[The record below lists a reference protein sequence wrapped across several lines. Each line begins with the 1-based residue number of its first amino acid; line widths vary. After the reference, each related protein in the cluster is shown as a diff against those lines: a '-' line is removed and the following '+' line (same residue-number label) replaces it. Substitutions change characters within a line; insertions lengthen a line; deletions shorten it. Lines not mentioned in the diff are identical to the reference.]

1 MVKLP
6 ASKRDRVLVA
16 IGCTALVTALGA
28 TAVYLLREPADSG
41 IDSARISQIRESFPD
56 GFEFRDGQR
65 TVNLATIE
73 SMNRPPEGQV
83 RPLACARQQAERKDV
98 LLGATVHGVNAY
110 GHGLL
115 YVISAQ
121 DLPPANKP
129 HQDAPVDCSYTNT
142 TFPDGYSIT
151 TPAESPDIPGLK
163 VQGFH
168 TATKRSGTVTDTY
181 QYKTWIDGHHA
192 VTLIVNSD
200 PAANPPSNPVDP
212 TLARQLFADS
222 VALVRGR

>member
-6 ASKRDRVLVA
+6 TSKLGRASLAVGCAALAAV
-16 IGCTALVTALGA
+16 IGAG
-28 TAVYLLREPADSG
+28 AVYLLHEPADTG
-41 IDSARISQIRESFPD
+41 VDSARIPQIRQSFPA
-56 GFEFRDGQR
+56 GFEFREGQR
-65 TVNLATIE
+65 TVNLATIN
-73 SMNRPPEGQV
+73 SMNKPPEGKV
-83 RPLACARQQAERKDV
+83 RPVACAAQQAEGNDI

-121 DLPPANKP
+121 DLPPSSKP

-142 TFPDGYSIT
+142 TFPDGYAIT
-151 TPAESPDIPGLK
+151 TPAESPDVSGLK
-163 VQGFH
+163 VEGFH
-168 TATKRSGTVTDTY
+168 TVTKRSGAVTDTY

-212 TLARQLFADS
+212 TLARQLFAES
-222 VALVRGR
+222 VVLVRGR